1 MSGTPVNPGKHPHS
15 RDKHSGTGSAYV
27 ARQQGQGQSQCHRH
41 LDVLSHSQALTAFTR
56 AS

>member
-27 ARQQGQGQSQCHRH
+27 AKQQGQGQTQCHRH
-41 LDVLSHSQALTAFTR
+41 LDVLSHSQALTVFMR